1 MYNKRC
7 LFAET
12 DNDFDPLADKLVDD
26 YDDERTLE
34 EEEELSNEDSVGR
47 ELDDLQK
54 VCLLMTLY
62 EYRLP
67 VMVGPFFLFVY
78 YTGVEISQNYHFS
91 AG

>member
-1 MYNKRC
+1 MYNKRF

-54 VCLLMTLY
+54 VC
-62 EYRLP
+62 
-67 VMVGPFFLFVY
+67 
-78 YTGVEISQNYHFS
+78 SWS
-91 AG
+91 

>member
-1 MYNKRC
+1 MRF
-7 LFAET
+7 LFADT

-54 VCLLMTLY
+54 VRFDDL
-62 EYRLP
+62 
-67 VMVGPFFLFVY
+67 V
-78 YTGVEISQNYHFS
+78 
-91 AG
+91 